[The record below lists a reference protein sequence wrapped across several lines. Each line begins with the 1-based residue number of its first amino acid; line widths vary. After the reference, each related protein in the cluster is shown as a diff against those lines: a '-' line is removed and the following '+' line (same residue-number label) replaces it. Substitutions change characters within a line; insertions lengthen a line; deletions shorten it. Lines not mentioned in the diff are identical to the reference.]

1 MASYTLNFQWCGN
14 VDRLPQLSGI
24 YFVYRAKL
32 NRDNNT
38 ADVKE
43 LIYIGQSE
51 NIYQR
56 HHPHDRQADFD
67 HQLQKADDILCYAYC
82 EHQLGETLDLI
93 ENGLIFKRQ
102 PRLNNNYK
110 DSFNHNDTQFVLMG
124 SAHDIMK
131 DFTVYNL
138 Q

>member
-32 NRDNNT
+32 NRATNNAT
-38 ADVKE
+38 VKE
-43 LIYIGQSE
+43 LIYIGQAE
-51 NIYQR
+51 DIYRR

-67 HQLQKADDILCYAYC
+67 HQLQKDEDIICYAYC
-82 EHQLGETLDLI
+82 EYPTGDTLSLI
-93 ENGLIFKRQ
+93 ENGLIFERQ
-102 PRLNNNYK
+102 PRLNTIYK
-110 DSFNHNDTQFVLMG
+110 DSYDHNDTRFVLTG
-124 SAHDIMK
+124 SAYDIMK